1 MELSLPESRADG
13 QGQQLEESYEI
24 FVFELLMLHEDI
36 FGISHYVWKRLALRD
51 TNNLAAMCVFLRH
64 VYPCDVPSTPIL
76 PHTNSSLVLPSPL
89 VSVIFR
95 HAMKRSEETP
105 VCVYASNYLRPVSS
119 SHPSRTYALLL
130 SSLHL

>member
-13 QGQQLEESYEI
+13 QGQQGQQLEESYEI

-51 TNNLAAMCVFLRH
+51 TKNLAAMCGFLRH

-76 PHTNSSLVLPSPL
+76 PHTNSSLALPSPL

-105 VCVYASNYLRPVSS
+105 AGVYALRPVSS
-119 SHPSRTYALLL
+119 SHPSRTFALLL